1 MNSAITDLIPQRP
14 PIVMVDELVGVEE
27 DVTTTRL
34 TVREENIFVDGG
46 IFSECGLIEHMA
58 QSAAARVGYL
68 FRSAG
73 KEIPVGYIGSV
84 NNFALVRLPE
94 TGETVETRI
103 TVVQEVF
110 NITLVEAVSAVGD
123 EEIASCQMK
132 IFLDTDETES

>member
-1 MNSAITDLIPQRP
+1 MCNTITDLIPQRP
-14 PIVMVDELVGVEE
+14 PIVMVDELVVVDG
-27 DVTTTRL
+27 DVATTRF
-34 TVREENIFVDGG
+34 TVRGDNIFVEGG

-103 TVVQEVF
+103 TVVQE
-110 NITLVEAVSAVGD
+110 
-123 EEIASCQMK
+123 AS
-132 IFLDTDETES
+132 T